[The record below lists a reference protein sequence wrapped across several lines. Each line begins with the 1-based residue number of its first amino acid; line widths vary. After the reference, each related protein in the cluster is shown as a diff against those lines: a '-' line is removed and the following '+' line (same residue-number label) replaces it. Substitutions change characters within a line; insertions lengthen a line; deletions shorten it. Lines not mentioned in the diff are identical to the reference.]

1 MQGPP
6 GSDWSWDTITAKPEG
21 TAPAAE
27 LEVTVGPKG
36 GQTRW
41 KRAKWS
47 RQGGTRPPN
56 RGGGGNGIRFSG
68 QRTGWGLTET
78 SAPGGRKTHTP
89 KAGFLLMDTKYHRI
103 QLQIKG

>member
-1 MQGPP
+1 MEKSKMVQ
-6 GSDWSWDTITAKPEG
+6 A
-21 TAPAAE
+21 
-27 LEVTVGPKG
+27 
-36 GQTRW
+36 R
-41 KRAKWS
+41 R
-47 RQGGTRPPN
+47 TRPPN